1 MFITHCSLLIVHY
14 SLNKVQKPGA
24 KDFLE
29 LHFIVLLWGFT
40 AILGKLISIPA
51 VELVF
56 YRTLVATVALAIY
69 LKLRGQSMRIGR
81 GNSAKI
87 IGVGVLI
94 AAHWILFFASA
105 RVSSVSISLVGMA
118 TASLWTSLLEPIFTK
133 KKIKPFEVALA
144 LLIMGGIYI
153 IFRFEFGHAL
163 GIAMAVGSAFLASVF
178 TIINSHLTKKHAA
191 ATITCYEMGGACLA
205 IVLFFPFYRH
215 FLTDTGT
222 LQLALQWP
230 DVLWLGILAL
240 VCTVYAYT
248 GAVRLMQK
256 FSAYTVNLSVNL
268 EPVYGI
274 LLALLIFKDD
284 EQMSAG
290 FYYGTAIILLSVF
303 LHPVLESL
311 VNRRQKR
318 LKGALPN

>member
-1 MFITHCSLLIVHY
+1 MPRFKNY
-14 SLNKVQKPGA
+14 
-24 KDFLE
+24 LE
-29 LHFIVLLWGFT
+29 LHFIILLWGFT

-56 YRTLVATVALAIY
+56 YRTLIAALALAVYI
-69 LKLRGQSMRIGR
+69 KLRKQSLKIGR
-81 GNSAKI
+81 GNILKI
-87 IGVGVLI
+87 AGVGVLI

-105 RVSSVSISLVGMA
+105 RVSSVSISLVGLA
-118 TASLWTSLLEPIFTK
+118 TASLWTSLLEPLMTQK
-133 KKIKPFEVALA
+133 KVKPYEVALA
-144 LLIMGGIYI
+144 FLVMGGIYV
-153 IFRFEFGHAL
+153 IFRSEFDHAL
-163 GIAMAVGSAFLASVF
+163 GLSMAVGSAFLASVF
-178 TIINSHLTKKHAA
+178 TIINSNLTQKHAST
-191 ATITCYEMGGACLA
+191 TITCYEMAGAWLTTL
-205 IVLFFPFYRH
+205 LFLPFYRE
-215 FLTDTGT
+215 FFTDTGT
-222 LQLALQWP
+222 LQFALTRM

-284 EQMSAG
+284 EKMSEG

-303 LHPVLESL
+303 LHPIIESILE
-311 VNRRQKR
+311 RQQRK
-318 LKGALPN
+318 LKSPLPN